1 MSPTGG
7 VVGIV
12 SDMAAKRRR
21 WIFAAIGGA
30 SLIAGAAILRT
41 RRSSDA
47 DADAPSDVGFML
59 ALHAALRRDIS
70 RMREAA
76 AKIDDPANV
85 PTTVL
90 AGWDTFRAELDFH
103 HHAEDED
110 LWPALRSELFDP
122 HELAAIDIMVDE
134 HRRIEP
140 ALASVDSALHG
151 TGELHATVDALSTV
165 ILDHLAHEE
174 REVLPLIEQHM
185 TRGQWHSFLTTA
197 RNKRPRKEQPEF
209 LAWVLDDAGDQET
222 EAVFS
227 VIPPPAR
234 LVYRW
239 VLRPRHDAHHLWE
252 MPTATAS
259 A

>member
-1 MSPTGG
+1 

-12 SDMAAKRRR
+12 SDMAARRRR

-47 DADAPSDVGFML
+47 DAPSDVGFML

-70 RMREAA
+70 RMKEATA
-76 AKIDDPANV
+76 RIEDSANV

-90 AGWDTFRAELDFH
+90 AGWDAFKTELDFH

-110 LWPALRSELFDP
+110 LWPALRNELSDP
-122 HELAAIDIMVDE
+122 QELAAVDTMVEE
-134 HRRIEP
+134 HKHIEP
-140 ALASVDSALHG
+140 ALAGADSAFHG
-151 TGELHATVDALSTV
+151 TGELNQTVDALSTV
-165 ILDHLAHEE
+165 VLDHLAHEE

-185 TRGQWHSFLTTA
+185 TRGQWRSFLTTA
-197 RNKRPRKEQPEF
+197 RNRRPRKEQPEF
-209 LAWVLDDAGDQET
+209 LAWVLDDAGDQDT
-222 EAVFS
+222 AAVFS

-239 VLRPRHDAHHLWE
+239 VLRPRHDAQHLWE
-252 MPTATAS
+252 LPAPAAS